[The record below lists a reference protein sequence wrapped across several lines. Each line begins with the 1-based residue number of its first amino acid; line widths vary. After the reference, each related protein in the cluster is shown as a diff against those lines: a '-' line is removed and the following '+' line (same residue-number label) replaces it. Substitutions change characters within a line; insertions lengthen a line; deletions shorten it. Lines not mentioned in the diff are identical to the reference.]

1 MPTTSEISAF
11 LTHVKFALST
21 GNYTILEQRQK
32 YMSTLTQL
40 GIVKQDVIDDIRGL
54 TANENWST
62 KPDNNPSF
70 PGDVWIC
77 KKHLHGTC
85 IYIKLKLQISGS
97 GALLIM
103 SYHLDGM

>member
-11 LTHVKFALST
+11 LTQAKTALSA

-40 GIVKQDVIDDIRGL
+40 GIVKQDVIDDIKGL
-54 TANENWST
+54 TANENWSK

-85 IYIKLKLQISGS
+85 IYIKLKLQISS
-97 GALLIM
+97 SSALLIM
-103 SYHLDGM
+103 SYHIDGM